1 MLLFY
6 IRKIKGKIK
15 TQLIYKPS
23 EEAGF
28 RLSKA
33 LSMLLT
39 EKDIIDYLQ
48 SQQNNKIP
56 KSKRSILIRRAISRK
71 TT

>member
-6 IRKIKGKIK
+6 IRKVKGKIRA
-15 TQLIYKPS
+15 QLVYKPS
-23 EEAGF
+23 EEANF

-39 EKDIIDYLQ
+39 EKDIIDYFQ
-48 SQQNNKIP
+48 SQQNNKVP
-56 KSKRSILIRRAISRK
+56 KFKRSILIRKATGQK